1 MTGFPTSS
9 DIYLEADGKKVA
21 VVQSYRA
28 VAKKTEKTIEAFGE
42 AQPVATI
49 ATQLNYRLELT
60 RLYYGHDQGVVTV
73 DDYIQ
78 TEWSAIPHFYMDFY
92 VFQYA
97 TSMAASMALTEA
109 LLKEGEPARAR
120 YIAFLQA
127 GNSRF
132 PLDTLKEAG
141 VDFATPKPVE
151 EALKAFDRLVGEM
164 EVLQARLEKASQARR

>member
-60 RLYYGHDQGVVTV
+60 RLY
-73 DDYIQ
+73 
-78 TEWSAIPHFYMDFY
+78 
-92 VFQYA
+92 A
-97 TSMAASMALTEA
+97 TDEA
-109 LLKEGEPARAR
+109 VSDGINFHELKEFSLVIVKPDRRIVYTGCQWSEIAESGELSEMVAEKISL
-120 YIAFLQA
+120 IAK
-127 GNSRF
+127 SR
-132 PLDTLKEAG
+132 
-141 VDFATPKPVE
+141 VE
-151 EALKAFDRLVGEM
+151 TGI
-164 EVLQARLEKASQARR
+164 